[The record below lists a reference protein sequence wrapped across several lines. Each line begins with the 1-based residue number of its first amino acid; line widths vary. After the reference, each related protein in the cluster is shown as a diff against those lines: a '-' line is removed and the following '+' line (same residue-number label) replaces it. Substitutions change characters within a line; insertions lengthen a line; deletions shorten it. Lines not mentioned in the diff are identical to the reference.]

1 MELERKHLLLLF
13 ALGVVSKGFVKVRF
27 PSCILPHTFSL
38 FPNPLARRQ
47 SAFGA
52 NASLVLL
59 LSVALYY
66 WRARRRSDT
75 VYDDIARRQAEAAA
89 KIDQL
94 HGIGD
99 GTVSEMDLRVR
110 KTQFRLRPDDASI
123 ITCVS
128 PTWCCEFALSNSH
141 PLARLHIDR
150 DRMHKYSRKFS
161 GSLAERRKF
170 LAKRKPRA
178 AEDDEK
184 LPAAGEV
191 CASAAPQRKSGKTA
205 LESAVEAAV
214 DDTL

>member
-13 ALGVVSKGFVKVRF
+13 ALGVASKGFVK
-27 PSCILPHTFSL
+27 STL
-38 FPNPLARRQ
+38 
-47 SAFGA
+47 GA

-66 WRARRRSDT
+66 WRARRRGET

-99 GTVSEMDLRVR
+99 GTVSEMDLHVR

-123 ITCVS
+123 IT
-128 PTWCCEFALSNSH
+128 
-141 PLARLHIDR
+141 

-170 LAKRKPRA
+170 LAKRKPRGTE
-178 AEDDEK
+178 EDDGK
-184 LPAAGEV
+184 LPSSGETRATAALPPR
-191 CASAAPQRKSGKTA
+191 SKKSA